1 MKTGG
6 CNGEKIEIKMEKN
19 KKNNKKK
26 VSLKYQDTG
35 LRILGQLRVSGV
47 ISSCWGG

>member
-6 CNGEKIEIKMEKN
+6 FDGEKIEIKMEKN
-19 KKNNKKK
+19 KKIIKE
-26 VSLKYQDTG
+26 VSLKYQDTR
-35 LRILGQLRVSGV
+35 LRILGQLRVSEV